1 MKALILAAGL
11 GIRLLPYT
19 EHTPKPLFPLGG
31 RPLID
36 IIIKRLEASGCESI
50 IINTH
55 HLHNRI
61 ADFISSGK
69 YSIPVITRHEPLIL
83 GTAGAI
89 KNVSDFWNNEPFIV
103 INSDIFTDI
112 DLREVYSFHIRHGH
126 PATLVLTDCKEFNNV
141 PVGDDN
147 FILGFDKINSYYLPC
162 QDSSNNISLES
173 CHRDKKRFAFTGIQ
187 VLSPEVLDFIP
198 ANKFSH
204 SIDVYRQM
212 LACGKKIYSYIP
224 LKHSWNDL
232 GTPGRYKEAA
242 MGELTPRAFKDT
254 FPNCNCED
262 VKISELEGDGSDRR
276 WFRLTSSQNNS
287 LILAD
292 HGIRETLLTNE
303 TDSFIAIG
311 KHLHSKGLPVP
322 RIILHD
328 SFSGLVFLED
338 LGDTKLQNIIIDSGN
353 RSEILS
359 WYKQVIDL
367 LVKLSITGK
376 KGFDTSWTYQS
387 PYYNA
392 DLILEKECRYFTD
405 SFLRGYLNK
414 EIYFE
419 EFKNEF
425 VKIASRAMEH
435 QVAGFMHRDM
445 QSRNIMVRD
454 GKIYFIDFQ
463 GGRIGPLQY
472 DLASLLIDPYVSL
485 PSGMR
490 LELLDYCAR
499 MISSAIGIDADKF
512 CICFK
517 YCSIARNL
525 QILGAFGHLSRVKGK
540 TFFEKYIP
548 AALTT
553 LKESFEQLEI
563 LEFPKLKSLI
573 DNLL

>member
-11 GIRLLPYT
+11 GTRLLPYT

-36 IIIKRLEASGCESI
+36 IIIKGLEASGCESI

-55 HLHNRI
+55 HLHNKI
-61 ADFISSGK
+61 DAFLNSQK
-69 YSIPVITRHEPLIL
+69 YSIPVKALDEPVIL
-83 GTAGAI
+83 GTGGAI
-89 KNVSDFWNNEPFIV
+89 KNVSDFWDNEPFIV

-112 DLREVYSFHIRHGH
+112 DLREVYSFHIRHEH
-126 PATLVLTDCKEFNNV
+126 PVTLVLTDCEEFNNV
-141 PVGDDN
+141 LIGEDN
-147 FILGFDKINSYYLPC
+147 YILGFENH
-162 QDSSNNISLES
+162 SSNNLSFANRRNI
-173 CHRDKKRFAFTGIQ
+173 KRLAFTGIQ

-212 LACGKKIYSYIP
+212 LACGKKIYSYLP

-232 GTPGRYKEAA
+232 GTPERYKEAA
-242 MGELTPRAFKDT
+242 IGELTPGAFKAA
-254 FPNCNCED
+254 FPDYNCED
-262 VKISELEGDGSDRR
+262 VRISELKGDGSDRK
-276 WFRLTSSQNNS
+276 WFRLTSKNNS
-287 LILAD
+287 LIMAD
-292 HGIRETLLTNE
+292 HGIRRTLSTNE

-311 KHLHSKGLPVP
+311 KHLHAKGLPVP
-322 RIILHD
+322 RIIFHD
-328 SFSGLVFLED
+328 SFSGIVFLQD
-338 LGDTKLQNIIIDSGN
+338 LGDIKLQNVIIDSGN

-359 WYKQVIDL
+359 WYKEAIGIL
-367 LVKLSITGK
+367 AKLSLAGK

-387 PYYNA
+387 PYYNT
-392 DLILEKECRYFTD
+392 DLILEKECKYFTN

-414 EIYFE
+414 EIDFE

-435 QVAGFMHRDM
+435 QITGFMHRDM
-445 QSRNIMVRD
+445 QSRNIMVKD
-454 GKIYFIDFQ
+454 GKMYFIDFQ

-490 LELLDYCAR
+490 LELLDYCAGI
-499 MISSAIGIDADKF
+499 ISAAIGIDADKF
-512 CICFK
+512 SLCFK
-517 YCSIARNL
+517 YCSIARNF

-553 LKESFEQLEI
+553 LKESFRQLEKN
-563 LEFPKLKSLI
+563 EFPKLKTLI

>member
-11 GIRLLPYT
+11 GTRLLPYT

-31 RPLID
+31 RPLVD
-36 IIIKRLEASGCESI
+36 IIISRLEASGCESI

-55 HLHNRI
+55 HLHNKI
-61 ADFISSGK
+61 DAFVNSQK
-69 YSIPVITRHEPLIL
+69 YSIPVKALYEPVIL
-83 GTAGAI
+83 GTGGAI
-89 KNVSDFWNNEPFIV
+89 KNASDFWDNEPFIV

-126 PATLVLTDCKEFNNV
+126 PATLVLTDCEEFNNV
-141 PVGDDN
+141 LIGEDDY
-147 FILGFDKINSYYLPC
+147 ILGFDNH
-162 QDSSNNISLES
+162 SSNNLPSANRRNIRRL
-173 CHRDKKRFAFTGIQ
+173 AFTGIQ

-212 LACGKKIYSYIP
+212 LTYGKKIYSYFP

-232 GTPGRYKEAA
+232 GTPERYKETAIR
-242 MGELTPRAFKDT
+242 ELTPMAFKAA
-254 FPNCNCED
+254 FPDYNCEG
-262 VKISELEGDGSDRR
+262 VKISELKGDGSDRK
-276 WFRLTSSQNNS
+276 WFRLTSQNNS

-292 HGIRETLLTNE
+292 HGIRQTLSTNE

-311 KHLHSKGLPVP
+311 KHLHTKGLPVP
-322 RIILHD
+322 GIILHD

-338 LGDTKLQNIIIDSGN
+338 LGDTKLQNIIIGSGN
-353 RSEILS
+353 QSEILS
-359 WYKQVIDL
+359 WYKEAVDL
-367 LVKLSITGK
+367 LVELSLTGG

-387 PYYNA
+387 PYYDT

-414 EIYFE
+414 EIDFE
-419 EFKNEF
+419 ELKNEF
-425 VKIASRAMEH
+425 GKIASRAMEH
-435 QVAGFMHRDM
+435 RITGFMHRDM
-445 QSRNIMVRD
+445 QSRNIMVKD

-490 LELLDYCAR
+490 LELLDYCAE
-499 MISSAIGIDADKF
+499 ILSSNMEIDAGKF
-512 CICFK
+512 RLCFK

-540 TFFEKYIP
+540 IFFEKYIP
-548 AALTT
+548 AAITT
-553 LKESFEQLEI
+553 LKESFTQLEKD
-563 LEFPKLKSLI
+563 EFPKLKSLV
-573 DNLL
+573 DDLL